1 MASNQIPAFS
11 HIDRVLFRDL
21 KPSNIGITFDGT
33 VQIFDF
39 GLARELKDK
48 DKADEEGN
56 YNLTKMVGT
65 LRYMAPEIFV
75 GDTYGLK
82 SDVYSFAML
91 LFEIMAL
98 EMPFKGM
105 DQKQFCK
112 YAHEKNKRPKMD
124 KKWSKD
130 IRKIM
135 ERNWHR
141 DASKRSTMDAIG
153 EQVKEIISK

>member
-1 MASNQIPAFS
+1 MAFIQTAAFS
-11 HIDRVLFRDL
+11 LVDRVLFRDI
-21 KPSNIGITFDGT
+21 KSSNIGITFDGT
-33 VQIFDF
+33 PQIFDF
-39 GLARELKDK
+39 GLARELKDR

-75 GDTYGLK
+75 GQTYGLK
-82 SDVYSFAML
+82 SDVYSFAIL

-98 EMPFKGM
+98 ELPFKGM
-105 DQKQFCK
+105 QQKQFCK

-135 ERNWHR
+135 EKNWHR
-141 DASKRSTMDAIG
+141 NPSKRSTMDAIG
-153 EQVKEIISK
+153 EQVKAMIE

>member
-1 MASNQIPAFS
+1 MAFIQTTAFS
-11 HIDRVLFRDL
+11 RFDRVLFRDL
-21 KPSNIGITFDGT
+21 KSSNIGITFDGT
-33 VQIFDF
+33 PQIFDF

-65 LRYMAPEIFV
+65 LRYMASEVFA
-75 GDTYGLK
+75 GDAYGLK
-82 SDVYSFAML
+82 SDVYSFAI
-91 LFEIMAL
+91 LFYEIMAL

-105 DQKQFCK
+105 QQKEFCK

-124 KKWSKD
+124 RKWSKD

-135 ERNWHR
+135 ETNWHR
-141 DASKRSTMDAIG
+141 NPSKRSTMDAIG
-153 EQVKEIISK
+153 EQVKAMIA